1 MRIRAS
7 SLEKKKKK
15 KKKKKTLTWTPLKKR
30 LKQRPTLVV
39 YFGI

>member
-7 SLEKKKKK
+7 SLEKKK